1 MARVLVTGSAGL
13 IGSEAVR
20 FFAEKGFAIIGID
33 NDLRASFFGPEASTK
48 WDRDLLKEK
57 YGRQYR
63 HYDVDIRNRET
74 MENVFREYSSDLDLI
89 IHPPTL
95 ERVFRAAK
103 QDLIPKANS
112 AIHLRVYLVARKQ
125 LMFIQPTP
133 NTSAL

>member
-48 WDRDLLKEK
+48 WNRDLLKEK

-89 IHPPTL
+89 KIGRASCR
-95 ERVFRAAK
+95 ERV
-103 QDLIPKANS
+103 
-112 AIHLRVYLVARKQ
+112 
-125 LMFIQPTP
+125 
-133 NTSAL
+133 